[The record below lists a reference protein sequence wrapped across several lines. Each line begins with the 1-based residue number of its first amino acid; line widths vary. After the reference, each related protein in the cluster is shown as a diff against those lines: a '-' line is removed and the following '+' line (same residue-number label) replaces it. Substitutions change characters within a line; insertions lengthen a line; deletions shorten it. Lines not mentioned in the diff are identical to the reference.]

1 MNKPQIMKKNKK
13 ILFLVNYLSFFL
25 SHRLPIAEALLA
37 KGFEV
42 FIGYGELRGADPK
55 LLEQRGFK
63 VDFIPMQPGSFNLL
77 NDLKTIYYIWGFFK
91 RVKPDIVH
99 LVTIKPYLY
108 GGIIS
113 RLCGVRGLITAVSGL
128 GTLFINKDLK
138 SKLIRLLLYPIYKLA
153 FNHLNQKVIV
163 QNKDDLKTLVNWGVL
178 NPSKVKLL
186 KGSGVKLENF
196 INLNEPGGTPTVC
209 FAARLLRDK
218 GVYEYVSAV
227 KLLKERGIEAQFL
240 LAGDLDINNPTGL
253 KLDDLNK
260 LKDEGYVKIIGFQKD
275 IATLYA
281 KSHIICLP
289 SYREGFPKSLIEA
302 AAAGRAVVTTD
313 VPGCRDAIIP
323 NKTGLLVP
331 IKDSKKLAD
340 ALQWLIENPKE
351 RIAMGKAGRKFAEKE
366 FPIEKIILNHL
377 DIYQD
382 LLSNSFRST

>member
-1 MNKPQIMKKNKK
+1 MKKDKK
-13 ILFLVNYLSFFL
+13 ILILVNYLSFFL

-63 VDFIPMQPGSFNLL
+63 VDFIPMQLGGFNLL
-77 NDLKTIYYIWGFFK
+77 RDLKTLYYIWGFFK

-260 LKDEGYVKIIGFQKD
+260 LKDEGYVEIIGFQKD

-351 RIAMGKAGRKFAEKE
+351 RIAMGRAGRKFAEKE

>member
-1 MNKPQIMKKNKK
+1 MKKDKK
-13 ILFLVNYLSFFL
+13 ILILVNYLSFFL

-63 VDFIPMQPGSFNLL
+63 VDFIPMQLGGFNLL
-77 NDLKTIYYIWGFFK
+77 RDLKTLYYIWGFFK

-196 INLNEPGGTPTVC
+196 TNLDEPSGTPVVC

-218 GVYEYVSAV
+218 GVYEYVSAA
-227 KLLKERGIEAQFL
+227 KLLKERGIKAQFL
-240 LAGDLDINNPTGL
+240 LAGDLDMNNPTGL

-260 LKDEGYVKIIGFQKD
+260 LKDEGYVEIIGYQKN
-275 IATLYA
+275 IPTLYA

>member
-1 MNKPQIMKKNKK
+1 MKKNKK
-13 ILFLVNYLSFFL
+13 ILILVNYLSFFL
-25 SHRLPIAEALLA
+25 SHRLPVAEALLA

-63 VDFIPMQPGSFNLL
+63 VDFIPMQPGGLNLL
-77 NDLKTIYYIWGFFK
+77 KDIKTFYYIWAFFK

-113 RLCGVRGLITAVSGL
+113 RLCGVRGLVTAVSGL
-128 GTLFINKDLK
+128 GTLFVNKDLK

-153 FNHLNQKVIV
+153 FNHLNQKIIV
-163 QNKDDLKTLVNWGVL
+163 QNKDDLKVLVNWGVL
-178 NPSKVKLL
+178 NLSKVKLL
-186 KGSGVKLENF
+186 KGSGVKLGNF
-196 INLNEPGGTPTVC
+196 TNLDEPGGMPTVC

-227 KLLKERGIEAQFL
+227 KLLKERGIKAEFL
-240 LAGDLDINNPTGL
+240 LAGDLDTNNPTGL
-253 KLDDLNK
+253 KLNDLNK
-260 LKDEGYVKIIGFQKD
+260 IRDEGYVKIIGYQKD

-331 IKDSKKLAD
+331 IKDSQKLAD
-340 ALQWLIENPKE
+340 ALRWLIENPKE
-351 RIAMGKAGRKFAEKE
+351 RIIMGKEGRKFAEKE
-366 FPIEKIILNHL
+366 FPIEKIVLNHL

-382 LLSNSFRST
+382 LLSNSLRSA

>member
-1 MNKPQIMKKNKK
+1 MKKNKK
-13 ILFLVNYLSFFL
+13 ILILVNYLSFFL
-25 SHRLPIAEALLA
+25 SHRLPVAEALLA

-55 LLEQRGFK
+55 LLEQKGFN

-77 NDLKTIYYIWGFFK
+77 KDLKTIYYIWDFFK

-108 GGIIS
+108 GGIVS
-113 RLCGVRGLITAVSGL
+113 RLCGVQGLITAVSGL
-128 GTLFINKDLK
+128 GTLFVNKDLK

-163 QNKDDLKTLVNWGVL
+163 QNKDDLKVLVNWGVL

-186 KGSGVKLENF
+186 KGSGVKLEDF
-196 INLNEPGGTPTVC
+196 TNLDEPGGIPTVC

-218 GVYEYVSAV
+218 GVYDYVSAV
-227 KLLKERGIEAQFL
+227 RLLKERGIKAQFL

-260 LKDEGYVKIIGFQKD
+260 LKDEGYVKIIGYQKD
-275 IATLYA
+275 IVTLYA

-331 IKDSKKLAD
+331 IKDSRKLAD

-351 RIAMGKAGRKFAEKE
+351 RIIMGKEGRKFAEKE

-382 LLSNSFRST
+382 LISNSLRST

>member
-1 MNKPQIMKKNKK
+1 MKKNKK
-13 ILFLVNYLSFFL
+13 VLILVNYLSFFI

-55 LLEQRGFK
+55 ILEQRGFK
-63 VDFIPMQPGSFNLL
+63 VYFIPMQPGSFNLL
-77 NDLKTIYYIWGFFK
+77 NDFKTFYYIWSFFK

-113 RLCGVRGLITAVSGL
+113 RLCGVQGLITAVSGL
-128 GTLFINKDLK
+128 GTLFVNKDLK

-153 FNHLNQKVIV
+153 FNHLNQKIIV
-163 QNKDDLKTLVNWGVL
+163 QNKDDLKVLVNWGVL
-178 NPSKVKLL
+178 NLSKVKLL

-196 INLNEPGGTPTVC
+196 INLDEPSGTPVVC

-227 KLLKERGIEAQFL
+227 RLLKERGIKAEFL

-253 KLDDLNK
+253 KLKDLNK
-260 LKDEGYVKIIGFQKD
+260 IRDEGYVKIIGYQKD

-331 IKDSKKLAD
+331 IKDSQKLAD
-340 ALQWLIENPKE
+340 ALQWLIENPKK
-351 RIAMGKAGRKFAEKE
+351 RIIMGKEGRKFAEKE

-382 LLSNSFRST
+382 LLSNSLRSS

>member
-1 MNKPQIMKKNKK
+1 MKKKK
-13 ILFLVNYLSFFL
+13 KVLILVNYLSFFI

-55 LLEQRGFK
+55 ILEQRGFK
-63 VDFIPMQPGSFNLL
+63 VYFIPMQPGSFNLL
-77 NDLKTIYYIWGFFK
+77 NDFKTFYYIWSFFK

-113 RLCGVRGLITAVSGL
+113 RLCGVQGLITAVSGL
-128 GTLFINKDLK
+128 GTLFVNKDLK

-153 FNHLNQKVIV
+153 FNHLNQKIIV
-163 QNKDDLKTLVNWGVL
+163 QNKDDLKVLVNWGVL
-178 NPSKVKLL
+178 NLSKVKLL

-196 INLNEPGGTPTVC
+196 INLDEPSGTPVVC

-227 KLLKERGIEAQFL
+227 RLLKERGIKAEFL

-253 KLDDLNK
+253 KLKDLNK
-260 LKDEGYVKIIGFQKD
+260 IRDEGYVKIIGYQKD

-313 VPGCRDAIIP
+313 VPGCRDAIVP

-331 IKDSKKLAD
+331 IKDSQKLAD
-340 ALQWLIENPKE
+340 ALQWLIENSKE
-351 RIAMGKAGRKFAEKE
+351 RIAMGKAGRNFAEKE
-366 FPIEKIILNHL
+366 FKIEKIILNHL

-382 LLSNSFRST
+382 ILSNSLRSS

>member
-1 MNKPQIMKKNKK
+1 MKKNKK
-13 ILFLVNYLSFFL
+13 VLILVNYLSFFI

-55 LLEQRGFK
+55 ILEQRGFK
-63 VDFIPMQPGSFNLL
+63 VYFIPMQPGSFNLL
-77 NDLKTIYYIWGFFK
+77 NDFKTFYYIWSFFK

-113 RLCGVRGLITAVSGL
+113 RLCGVQGLITAVSGL
-128 GTLFINKDLK
+128 GTLFVNKDLK

-153 FNHLNQKVIV
+153 FNHSNQKIIV
-163 QNKDDLKTLVNWGVL
+163 QNKDDLKVLVNWGVL
-178 NPSKVKLL
+178 NLSKVKLL

-196 INLNEPGGTPTVC
+196 INLDEPSGTPVVC

-227 KLLKERGIEAQFL
+227 RLLKERGIKAEFL

-253 KLDDLNK
+253 KLKDLNK
-260 LKDEGYVKIIGFQKD
+260 IRDEGYVKIIGYQRD

-331 IKDSKKLAD
+331 IKDSQKLAD
-340 ALQWLIENPKE
+340 ALQWLIENSKE
-351 RIAMGKAGRKFAEKE
+351 RIAMGKAGRNFAEKE
-366 FPIEKIILNHL
+366 FKIEKIILNHL

-382 LLSNSFRST
+382 ILSNSLRSS

>member
-1 MNKPQIMKKNKK
+1 MKKNKK
-13 ILFLVNYLSFFL
+13 VLILVNYLSFFI

-55 LLEQRGFK
+55 ILEQRGFK
-63 VDFIPMQPGSFNLL
+63 VYFIPMQPGSFNLL
-77 NDLKTIYYIWGFFK
+77 NDFKTFYYIWSFFK

-113 RLCGVRGLITAVSGL
+113 RLCGVQGLITAVSGL
-128 GTLFINKDLK
+128 GTLFVNKDLK

-153 FNHLNQKVIV
+153 FNHLNQKIIV
-163 QNKDDLKTLVNWGVL
+163 QNKDDLKVLVNWGVL
-178 NPSKVKLL
+178 NLSKVKLL

-196 INLNEPGGTPTVC
+196 INLDEPSGTPVVC

-227 KLLKERGIEAQFL
+227 RLLKERGIKAEFL

-253 KLDDLNK
+253 KLKDLNK
-260 LKDEGYVKIIGFQKD
+260 IRDEGYVKIIGYQKD

-331 IKDSKKLAD
+331 IKDSQKLAD
-340 ALQWLIENPKE
+340 ALQWLIENSKE
-351 RIAMGKAGRKFAEKE
+351 RIAMGKAGRNFAEKE
-366 FPIEKIILNHL
+366 FQIEKIILNHL

-382 LLSNSFRST
+382 ILSNSLRSS

>member
-1 MNKPQIMKKNKK
+1 MKKNKK

-63 VDFIPMQPGSFNLL
+63 VDFIPMQPGGLNLL
-77 NDLKTIYYIWGFFK
+77 KDLKTLYYIWVFFK
-91 RVKPDIVH
+91 RVEPDIVH
-99 LVTIKPYLY
+99 LITIKPYLY

-128 GTLFINKDLK
+128 GTLFVNKDLK

-163 QNKDDLKTLVNWGVL
+163 QNKDDLKVLVNWGVL

-196 INLNEPGGTPTVC
+196 TNLDEPGGTPVVC

-227 KLLKERGIEAQFL
+227 RLLKERGIKAEFL

-253 KLDDLNK
+253 KLKDLNK
-260 LKDEGYVKIIGFQKD
+260 IRDEGYVKIIGYQKD

-331 IKDSKKLAD
+331 IKDSQKLAD
-340 ALQWLIENPKE
+340 ALQWLIENSKE
-351 RIAMGKAGRKFAEKE
+351 RIAMGKAGRNFAEKE
-366 FPIEKIILNHL
+366 FKIEKIILNHL

-382 LLSNSFRST
+382 ILSNSLRSS